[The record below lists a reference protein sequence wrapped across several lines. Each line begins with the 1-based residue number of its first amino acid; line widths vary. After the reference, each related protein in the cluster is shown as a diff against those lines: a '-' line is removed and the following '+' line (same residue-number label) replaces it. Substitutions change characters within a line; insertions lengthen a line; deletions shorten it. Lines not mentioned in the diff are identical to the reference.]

1 MSKIDD
7 LKHKA
12 HELADG
18 LKLKAKEALVKGE
31 QLADDLK
38 HKAQDAKLKAEHK
51 LHDLKRDDK
60 KTGEGDEDQH
70 HR

>member
-12 HELADG
+12 HELADE
-18 LKLKAKEALVKGE
+18 LKLKAKEALAKGE
-31 QLADDLK
+31 QLADDFK

-51 LHDLKRDDK
+51 LNDLKHHK
-60 KTGEGDEDQH
+60 KTDDQDKT
-70 HR
+70 

>member
-51 LHDLKRDDK
+51 LHDVKHDKNTPQKDD
-60 KTGEGDEDQH
+60 EQQ
-70 HR
+70 R

>member
-51 LHDLKRDDK
+51 LHDVKHDKNTSQKDDEK
-60 KTGEGDEDQH
+60 SQ
-70 HR
+70 R

>member
-1 MSKIDD
+1 MKHVSKIDD

-12 HELADG
+12 HELADE

-51 LHDLKRDDK
+51 LNDLKHHK
-60 KTGEGDEDQH
+60 KTDDQDKT
-70 HR
+70 

>member
-12 HELADG
+12 HELADS

-51 LHDLKRDDK
+51 LHDVKHDKNTSQKDDEK
-60 KTGEGDEDQH
+60 SQ
-70 HR
+70 R

>member
-12 HELADG
+12 HELADE

-31 QLADDLK
+31 QLADDFK

-51 LHDLKRDDK
+51 LNDLKHHK
-60 KTGEGDEDQH
+60 KTDDQDKT
-70 HR
+70 

>member
-12 HELADG
+12 HELADV

-51 LHDLKRDDK
+51 LHDVKHDKNTPQKDDEK
-60 KTGEGDEDQH
+60 PHG
-70 HR
+70 

>member
-12 HELADG
+12 HEFADG

-51 LHDLKRDDK
+51 LHDLKHDK
-60 KTGEGDEDQH
+60 KTDEGDEDQH

>member
-1 MSKIDD
+1 VSKIDD

-12 HELADG
+12 HELADE

-31 QLADDLK
+31 QLADDFK

-51 LHDLKRDDK
+51 LNDLKHHK
-60 KTGEGDEDQH
+60 KTDDQDKT
-70 HR
+70 

>member
-38 HKAQDAKLKAEHK
+38 HKAQDAK
-51 LHDLKRDDK
+51 HDKNTPQKDDEK
-60 KTGEGDEDQH
+60 PHG
-70 HR
+70 

>member
-1 MSKIDD
+1 MTKIDD

-51 LHDLKRDDK
+51 LHDLKHDK
-60 KTGEGDEDQH
+60 KTDEGDENEH

>member
-51 LHDLKRDDK
+51 LHDVKHDKNTPQKDDEK
-60 KTGEGDEDQH
+60 PHG
-70 HR
+70 

>member
-31 QLADDLK
+31 QLVDDLK

-51 LHDLKRDDK
+51 LHDVKHDKNTSQKDDEK
-60 KTGEGDEDQH
+60 SQ
-70 HR
+70 R

>member
-12 HELADG
+12 HELADE

-38 HKAQDAKLKAEHK
+38 HKAQDAKLKAEHR
-51 LHDLKRDDK
+51 LHDLKHDK
-60 KTGEGDEDQH
+60 KPDSDDENQH
-70 HR
+70 HG

>member
-51 LHDLKRDDK
+51 LHDVKHDKNTQQKDD
-60 KTGEGDEDQH
+60 EQ
-70 HR
+70 

>member
-51 LHDLKRDDK
+51 LHDVKHDKHTPQKDD
-60 KTGEGDEDQH
+60 EQ
-70 HR
+70 